1 MLTFE
6 ALMDAAKEKGMPA
19 GKIRGIL
26 LEYLQV
32 LILKEMYKL
41 PLGKNLYFTG
51 GTYLRLVHQTRRFSE
66 DLDFN
71 IDKMSKHDFENI
83 LDKISGVLQKEGLKV
98 KLLFKHWDNLFV
110 SELIF
115 PEVEAFYGI
124 VSKYSKKEGI
134 SIKIETNR
142 PKWKIKTET
151 LVISGFG
158 QMFPIVCTDRGALFA
173 DKIDALI
180 KKNRARHLFD
190 IMFML
195 SKKYPIDVR
204 VLKSLGVNEP
214 PLEAILKRVNN
225 FSSAELKKQAESLR
239 PFLFDENE
247 ADLLVNAQT
256 IVPQLIKHYLNIIV

>member
-6 ALMDAAKEKGMPA
+6 ALIDAAKENGMPV
-19 GKIRGIL
+19 GKTRGIL
-26 LEYLQV
+26 REYLQV
-32 LILKEMYKL
+32 LILKEIYKL
-41 PLGKNLYFTG
+41 PLGKNLFFTG
-51 GTYLRLVHQTRRFSE
+51 GTYLRLVHRTKRFSE

-71 IDKMSKHDFENI
+71 VDKMGKNDFENI
-83 LDKISGVLQKEGLKV
+83 LVKISDVLEKQGLKM
-98 KLLFKHWDNLFV
+98 KLIFKHWGNLLV
-110 SELIF
+110 SEFIF
-115 PEVEAFYGI
+115 PEVETFYGI
-124 VSKYSKKEGI
+124 ISKYSKKEGI
-134 SIKIETNR
+134 SIKVETNR

-204 VLKSLGVNEP
+204 ILKSLGVEDQ
-214 PLEAILKRVNN
+214 PLEAILKRVNS
-225 FSSAELKKQAESLR
+225 FSLAELKKQAESLR
-239 PFLFDENE
+239 PFLFDESE
-247 ADLLVNAQT
+247 AELLVNALT
-256 IVPQLIKHYLNIIV
+256 IVPQLIKQYQIKS